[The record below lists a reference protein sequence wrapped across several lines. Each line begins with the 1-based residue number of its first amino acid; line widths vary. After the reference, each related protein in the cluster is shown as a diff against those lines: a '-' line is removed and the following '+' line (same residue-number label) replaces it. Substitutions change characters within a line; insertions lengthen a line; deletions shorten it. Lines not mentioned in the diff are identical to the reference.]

1 MSALIRLPVR
11 QGTDE
16 WLEARRTG
24 VTASMLPVIT
34 GNKPGLLELWAEQC
48 GLAGP
53 EVPDAATQ
61 EMYDLGHALEPV
73 IADAY
78 TRKYGR
84 PLKRVDHMVRH
95 PDIEWAYAS
104 LDRVSAVKGER
115 RIIELKA
122 NLARRWDDGPEPV
135 PAAVQDQVQWQLFV
149 TGWPVADV
157 AVLQGF
163 RVEAHEVAAD
173 AAYQETL
180 RQLAEW
186 FRGLVL
192 RQERPPIDG
201 TESSRRALT
210 RMYPHGD
217 GEVITDPP
225 TELDDMVRL
234 LHRQRATAK
243 AAIDAEATTENAI
256 RALLADAAGVEGRGY
271 RISYRQNKAS
281 ARTDWKAVAEDLAPR
296 VDAHV
301 WGDVVAGRTATQEG
315 PRVLRVTFKEEAS
328 SWL

>member
-1 MSALIRLPVR
+1 MSALVRLPVR
-11 QGTDE
+11 QGTEE
-16 WLEARRTG
+16 WLALRRTG
-24 VTASMLPVIT
+24 VSASMMPVIT
-34 GNKPGLLELWAEQC
+34 GNRPGLLSLWAEQC
-48 GLAGP
+48 GLADP

-78 TRKYGR
+78 SRKYGR

-104 LDRVSAVKGER
+104 LDRVSAAKGER
-115 RIIELKA
+115 RVVELKA

-163 RVEAHEVAAD
+163 RVEAHEVVAD
-173 AAYQETL
+173 AEYQRAL
-180 RQLAEW
+180 LSLAEW

-192 RQERPPIDG
+192 RQERPPVDG
-201 TESSRRALT
+201 TESTRRALV
-210 RMYPHGD
+210 RMHPSDRGD
-217 GEVITDPP
+217 VITAPS
-225 TELDDMVRL
+225 TELDDLVRA
-234 LHRQRATAK
+234 LHRAKAEAK
-243 AAIDAEATTENAI
+243 AAADLEASTENAI
-256 RALLADAAGVEGRGY
+256 RALLADAPGVEGQGY
-271 RISYRQNKAS
+271 RISYRSNRAS
-281 ARTDWKAVAEDLAPR
+281 ARTDWKAVAEDLAPS
-296 VDAHV
+296 VGSGP
-301 WGDVVAGRTATQEG
+301 WGEAVAARTTTTEG

-328 SWL
+328 TWL